1 MIDECHW
8 LWQRER
14 HLWILPAWL
23 GCFVGGDARLQWEDM
38 QRKWDV
44 KCEWGWSWLHVLI
57 LPLNSNS
64 LLSKTLA
71 RDLKVSTV
79 RGSLAMNWLTST
91 EAPWLLTHAQIHKMV
106 VARRTGMHLNRGR
119 LWLIRFYPFCFSDES
134 NLRPCMCKMSTQL
147 RSMFP
152 CWERD
157 KGLDLTLP
165 RSTSRTTKVP
175 MCSLG
180 AILISLRVNTGSED
194 SGLIVFFETLSR
206 DKVMAHVSLKC
217 LKIQRRGYNRKFKP
231 PEGWVVI
238 WVMCP

>member
-14 HLWILPAWL
+14 HVWILPAWL
-23 GCFVGGDARLQWEDM
+23 GCFVGGGARLQWEDT

-44 KCEWGWSWLHVLI
+44 KCEWGWRWLHVLI

-64 LLSKTLA
+64 LLSKTTLA
-71 RDLKVSTV
+71 RGHKVSTV
-79 RGSLAMNWLTST
+79 RGSLAMNWLTSPA
-91 EAPWLLTHAQIHKMV
+91 APWLLTHARIHKMV
-106 VARRTGMHLNRGR
+106 GARWTGMHLNRGR
-119 LWLIRFYPFCFSDES
+119 LWQIHFYPPCFVDES
-134 NLRPCMCKMSTQL
+134 NLRPCTCRMSTQL

-157 KGLDLTLP
+157 EVLDLTL
-165 RSTSRTTKVP
+165 SRKVHREQQRCP
-175 MCSLG
+175 CYLG
-180 AILISLRVNTGSED
+180 RGILISLRVNAGSED
-194 SGLIVFFETLSR
+194 SSLIVSFEALSK
-206 DKVMAHVSLKC
+206 DKVKVHVSLKS

-238 WVMCP
+238 